1 MKVTLYPDMI
11 EAESTD
17 GLPVFVGYIHG
28 KLRFHGRG
36 GADIRRN
43 HPAQRRIWGVNG
55 LAPTLMA
62 NQTEYHIA
70 YEDTTL

>member
-36 GADIRRN
+36 GLTYGATIPHNAGYGESTASHLPSWPTKRN
-43 HPAQRRIWGVNG
+43 
-55 LAPTLMA
+55 
-62 NQTEYHIA
+62 
-70 YEDTTL
+70 TT